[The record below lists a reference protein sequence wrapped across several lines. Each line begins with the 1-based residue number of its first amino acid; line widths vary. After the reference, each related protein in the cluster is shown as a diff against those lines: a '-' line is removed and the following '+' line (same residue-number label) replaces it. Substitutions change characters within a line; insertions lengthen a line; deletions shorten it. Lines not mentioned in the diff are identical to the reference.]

1 MSTMKTPQNNKK
13 HPLKSI
19 PIRIGI
25 NFLVGYCI
33 LILLLAGC
41 QNRYIYYP
49 QNATESAMRRMAE
62 RVGLEPVETEGGI
75 IGWQRGLD
83 SDDAGPQAVFI
94 VFHGNA
100 GHAVHRSYYADI
112 FDDHS
117 NKRWAT
123 VILEYP
129 GYGARSGR
137 PSEHLLIEAADELIQ
152 SVRKHTDAPLI
163 LVGESLGSGVAT
175 GILARDPDA
184 INGLILITPFDS
196 LTSVASHHFPFA
208 PVRLF
213 LRDRFDNAAN
223 LKAFAGPLAILMAE
237 NDSVVPAR
245 FGKRLYE
252 SYQGGP
258 KLHYIQQGR
267 DHNTLDL
274 LSSHPFWKQAFELLG
289 KF

>member
-1 MSTMKTPQNNKK
+1 MTSKK
-13 HPLKSI
+13 PVGKRRFKSI

-25 NFLVGYCI
+25 NIIVGYCV

-49 QNATESAMRRMAE
+49 QNASESEMRRMAE
-62 RVGLEPVETEGGI
+62 RVGLQPVKAGAKL
-75 IGWQRGLD
+75 IGWQRGMEGT
-83 SDDAGPQAVFI
+83 DAGPEAVFI

-112 FDDHS
+112 FSEHS
-117 NKRWAT
+117 NGRWST

-129 GYGARSGR
+129 GYGARSGK
-137 PSEHLLIEAADELIQ
+137 PSERALIEAADELIQ
-152 SVRKHTDAPLI
+152 NVRQQTDAPLI
-163 LVGESLGSGVAT
+163 LLGESLGSGVAT
-175 GILARDPDA
+175 GIVARDPEA
-184 INGLILITPFDS
+184 IAGLILITPFDS

-213 LRDRFDNAAN
+213 LRDRFDNIAN
-223 LKAFAGPLAILMAE
+223 LKAFNGPLAILLAE
-237 NDSVVPAR
+237 NDTVVPAR
-245 FGKRLYE
+245 FGQHLYE

-258 KLHYIQQGR
+258 KILHIQKGR

-274 LSSHPFWKQAFELLG
+274 LSNHPFWTQAFELLE